1 MCIYIYVS
9 IYKQNIFINISMFI
23 KYTCI
28 NIFINTYLFYVYVIC
43 TSFCSLDY
51 NFTEDFMLTIELGIG
66 QQLDLIWQKLISNR
80 SPFFIL
86 SPKRNTMQCFFCISA
101 FCIPRT
107 IGSLVAFIHF
117 SRWRH

>member
-1 MCIYIYVS
+1 MHKYIYKH
-9 IYKQNIFINISMFI
+9 I
-23 KYTCI
+23 
-28 NIFINTYLFYVYVIC
+28 YLFYAHIIYIL
-43 TSFCSLDY
+43 FCSLEC

-66 QQLDLIWQKLISNR
+66 QQLDLIWQKLISNY

-86 SPKRNTMQCFFCISA
+86 SPERNTMQCFFCISA

-117 SRWRH
+117 CRWRH